1 MHLET
6 IDINQFIDFADAEKV
21 RDSTKSEDPDRFS
34 AHPKHVPREYLNSYP
49 SKQEIR
55 QYEEYLKLKY
65 AYFTHCID
73 DTRHAEMSKVP
84 FDYHKLF
91 DFWSKKVQTD
101 EACVYLLRRN
111 QFGAD
116 SLAEWYSE
124 DIDEFNEWTSLIS
137 EKNYLDE
144 HPYSD
149 NFKKFKPSLQEL
161 DLVQSIENEV
171 SEKFIELLE
180 ANRKNEA
187 EFLFNFLNIL
197 KSKSGAKVCDFLYV
211 DIENNMVD
219 FELASM
225 ELSTSDMDD
234 LKREETYH
242 ERIGITG
249 SILVSCKNKHFH
261 VGTNNLA
268 SDPRQAEKQNTKYA
282 KIYKMTN
289 GVKSFW
295 VFPIRDFDG
304 KIIAAFRVV
313 DKEDNT
319 TWSYSERFSLLVI
332 AEWFSYFWIYT
343 CCMIRTQSA
352 DDVRNVIFKCRNC
365 EFKTCFGHQE
375 YINKKTLERIFKH
388 FRSVAHRKVENHN
401 IGVSILIVKDKNT
414 INNEYNTHFTRY
426 PMTFNLPSED
436 INDALEY
443 LSLAYK
449 GINPKSAMFVYDKQ
463 LNFIDIYFI
472 RTGSTSFID
481 GIKNI
486 GKYIGESVLFTCVGG
501 TYPIRIYHRGE
512 MVADYYQSESEG
524 TWHFRCINDIK
535 KACKKIYAN
544 ESFDLKTIEKV
555 LEISLELSFDKIG
568 AMIVIC
574 DDNDIE
580 TKLKDGKRAIGNV
593 VSSNI
598 NDVDVDVNLICDY
611 AAMDGAIV
619 LKPNGIIREIGTI
632 LPVDDITNDKNCKYS
647 DKYEQ
652 WEYWKGE
659 LSKKQKGSRHTTAI
673 KFSLQHKN
681 ACVFVISENRGI
693 SIFYDGQ
700 AILWDDEFPD
710 N

>member
-1 MHLET
+1 MYLES
-6 IDINQFIDFADAEKV
+6 IDLNEFIDFADAEKV
-21 RDSTKSEDPDRFS
+21 RDSVSSEDHHRFS
-34 AHPKHVPREYLNSYP
+34 AHPKHVPREYLSSHYP
-49 SKQEIR
+49 SKQQKE
-55 QYEEYLKLKY
+55 QYKEYLKVKY

-73 DTRHAEMSKVP
+73 NSRYTEMSKESV
-84 FDYHKLF
+84 FEYKSLF
-91 DFWSKKVQTD
+91 DFWDEKVQTD

-111 QFGAD
+111 QFGED
-116 SLAEWYSE
+116 SLAEWYSGG
-124 DIDEFNEWTSLIS
+124 IDEFNEWTSLLS
-137 EKNYLDE
+137 ERNYLDE

-149 NFKKFKPSLQEL
+149 DFKKFNPSFQEL

-171 SEKFIELLE
+171 SEKFIELFE
-180 ANRKNEA
+180 ANRKSES
-187 EFLFNFLNIL
+187 EYLFEFLNIL
-197 KSKSGAKVCDFLYV
+197 KIKSGAKVCDFLYV
-211 DIENNMVD
+211 DSDNNKVD

-225 ELSTSDMDD
+225 KLSTPDMED
-234 LKREETYH
+234 LKKEESYH

-249 SILVSCKNKHFH
+249 SILVSCQNKYFH
-261 VGTNNLA
+261 VGTNNLFN
-268 SDPRQAEKQNTKYA
+268 DPRQAERQNTKYA
-282 KIYKMTN
+282 KIYKLNN

-295 VFPIRDFDG
+295 VFPIRDFNN

-313 DKEDNT
+313 DKEDDT
-319 TWSYSERFSLLVI
+319 TWSYSERFSLLLI
-332 AEWFSYFWIYT
+332 AEWFSCFWNYT
-343 CCMIRTQSA
+343 LRMIRTQSA
-352 DDVRNVIFKCRNC
+352 DDVRNVIFKCSNC
-365 EFKTCFGHQE
+365 EFTTCFGHQK
-375 YINKKTLERIFKH
+375 YIDKKSLEKIFKH
-388 FRSVAHRKVENHN
+388 FRSVVHRKVESHN
-401 IGVSILIVKDKNT
+401 IGASILVVQDKNT

-426 PMTFNLPSED
+426 PMTFNLPSESAD
-436 INDALEY
+436 NDLEY

-472 RTGSTSFID
+472 RTGSTSFLD

-486 GKYIGESVLFTCVGG
+486 GKYIDESVLFTCAGG
-501 TYPIRIYHRGE
+501 TEPIRIYQRGE

-524 TWHFRCINDIK
+524 IWRFRCINDIK
-535 KACKKIYAN
+535 KACEKVYEN
-544 ESFDLKTIEKV
+544 ENFDRKTIEKV
-555 LEISLELSFDKIG
+555 LEISLELSFQQTG

-580 TKLKDGKRAIGNV
+580 LKLRDGKRAIGNV

-598 NDVDVDVNLICDY
+598 NDSEVNLICDY

-619 LKPNGIIREIGTI
+619 LKSNGVIREIGTI
-632 LPVDDITNDKNCKYS
+632 LPVEDITNDRNSKYF

-652 WEYWKGE
+652 WEYWKSE

-681 ACVFVISENRGI
+681 ACIFVISENRGI

-700 AILWDDEFPD
+700 AILWDDEFLD